1 MTTAAIFSTP
11 GQRPTRIVLA
21 IAANASIVAG
31 AAFLGLGLVWPGTA
45 LIVLFPVF
53 VALALGTARRRLM
66 HIPEA
71 RGWYRSVH
79 WPALAAGL
87 GVAAAVAILI
97 TVVEWPVG
105 YAEAAAAVLFFTAL
119 FVMYESEIG
128 GERESSTA
136 FAGASSLRSMGLA
149 GSEYETLRNADML
162 RALDAGQLRDVLML
176 GARRAVA
183 EGESLG
189 EAGRLGE
196 KVYVVLRNEAQ
207 LTANTGFGPMTVRV
221 AGPGETFPLASLV
234 GYGMLV
240 TSARAMREMDVW
252 EIDRQRL
259 LDLCQRRPEIGARI
273 FAAAA
278 SVMASRYRDTLKRL
292 AEAANQTRAGME
304 SSIQV

>member
-1 MTTAAIFSTP
+1 MTTAATPSTSTA
-11 GQRPTRIVLA
+11 GQRPIRILLA
-21 IAANASIVAG
+21 IVANASIIAG

-45 LIVLFPVF
+45 MIVLFPVLA
-53 VALALGTARRRLM
+53 ALALGTARRLM
-66 HIPEA
+66 HMPEA

-87 GVAAAVAILI
+87 GVAGAVAILI
-97 TVVEWPVG
+97 TIVDWPVG

-119 FVMYESEIG
+119 FVMYEAEIG
-128 GERESSTA
+128 GGREPNAASA
-136 FAGASSLRSMGLA
+136 AASSLRTLGLSE
-149 GSEYETLRNADML
+149 SEYETLRNADML

-176 GARRAVA
+176 GARRAA
-183 EGESLG
+183 ARGESLG
-189 EAGRLGE
+189 VAGRLGE

-207 LTANTGFGPMTVRV
+207 LTTNTGFGPMTVRI

-292 AEAANQTRAGME
+292 ADTGGSYQPAG
-304 SSIQV
+304 